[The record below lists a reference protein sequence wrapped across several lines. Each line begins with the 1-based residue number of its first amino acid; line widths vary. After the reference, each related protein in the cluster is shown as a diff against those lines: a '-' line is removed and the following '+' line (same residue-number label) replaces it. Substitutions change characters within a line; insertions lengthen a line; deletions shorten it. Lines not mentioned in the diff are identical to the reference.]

1 VSRPHFI
8 PADAPFVCNEC
19 GVQFPADSLL
29 MIYRERVLTM
39 YRMGVKER
47 KLCEECGK
55 LLLESL

>member
-1 VSRPHFI
+1 
-8 PADAPFVCNEC
+8 
-19 GVQFPADSLL
+19 